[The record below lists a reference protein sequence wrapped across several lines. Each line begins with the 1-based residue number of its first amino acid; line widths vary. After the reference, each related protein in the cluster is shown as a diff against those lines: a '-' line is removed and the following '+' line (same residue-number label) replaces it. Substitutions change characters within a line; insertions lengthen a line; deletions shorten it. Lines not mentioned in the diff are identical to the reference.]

1 MDIKEIKKIIELMK
15 DNELSEFELAEEGFR
30 ITVRRPYASATPQVI
45 MGHAPSYPASF
56 APHPGAPA
64 APSSAPAAAA
74 SAEPAKEVL
83 PSNLIEIK
91 SPMVG
96 TFYRSS
102 SPEAEAF
109 AGVGTEVTDDSVV
122 CIIEAMKVMNE
133 IKAEVK
139 GVIRKVLVENA
150 TAVEYNQPLFL
161 VEPR

>member
-30 ITVRRPYASATPQVI
+30 ITVRRPYASAAPQVM
-45 MGHAPSYPASF
+45 MGHVPAYPASF
-56 APHPGAPA
+56 APPPAAPS
-64 APSSAPAAAA
+64 APSSAPP
-74 SAEPAKEVL
+74 AETKETL
-83 PSNLIEIK
+83 PSNLVEVK

-102 SPEAEAF
+102 SPEAEAY
-109 AGVGTEVTDDSVV
+109 ASVGSEVTEESVV

>member
-30 ITVRRPYASATPQVI
+30 ITVRRPYASASPQV
-45 MGHAPSYPASF
+45 MLGQVPGGMPQSF
-56 APHPGAPA
+56 APAPA
-64 APSSAPAAAA
+64 APAAEAPAAAA
-74 SAEPAKEVL
+74 KEEV

-96 TFYRSS
+96 TFYRSVN
-102 SPEAEAF
+102 PETEPF
-109 AGVGTEVTDDSVV
+109 SDVGTDISNESVV

-139 GVIRKVLVENA
+139 GVIKKVLVENA
-150 TAVEYNQPLFL
+150 TPVEYNQPLFL
-161 VEPR
+161 VEPS